1 VVTACGGG
9 PGGTSTTG
17 SASAAPSPNQSA
29 LFPAAGLGT
38 LPAKTAGA
46 LQAAVSQYPSAHS
59 LVGVSAAVVTSAGSW
74 SGVAGTDGQGSAL
87 STDSAFAVASVTKT
101 FVAAELLNLAR
112 RGKVDLDAPVT
123 NYVDVPFDT
132 GGATVLQLASMKS
145 GFPALPNAVVMT
157 AAARDPSRIW
167 ALSDVVELAKDRRR
181 SGTVGGPAVYNG
193 VNYNVLA
200 QVVEKVTG
208 SSLASAI
215 RTDLLQ
221 PAGLERIWIQA
232 AEKPVP
238 PLAYPA
244 DTPIRGLVDVDSGY
258 LPSLSAASSWVGGAG
273 AAADAPTLARW
284 AYLLYSGRII
294 APDLVTAMTAGD
306 PDGEFGYGIGTM
318 TANMDGTK
326 VVGHAGSFNQY
337 TSVMY
342 VWSSPA
348 AAASIVVLVPQS
360 GGMSDDTRQDLAFLL
375 YQMVR
380 NSL

>member
-1 VVTACGGG
+1 MT
-9 PGGTSTTG
+9 
-17 SASAAPSPNQSA
+17 
-29 LFPAAGLGT
+29 
-38 LPAKTAGA
+38 
-46 LQAAVSQYPSAHS
+46 QYSSAHS

-74 SGVAGTDGQGSAL
+74 AGVAGTDGQGSAL

-132 GGATVLQLASMKS
+132 GGATVRQLASMRS

-157 AAARDPSRIW
+157 AAAKDPSRTW
-167 ALSDVVELAKDRRR
+167 ALSEVVELAKDRRR
-181 SGTVGGPAVYNG
+181 TGTVGGPAAYNG

-232 AEKPVP
+232 ADKPVP

-326 VVGHAGSFNQY
+326 VVGHAGSFNHY

-342 VWSSPA
+342 VWPDPT
-348 AAASIVVLVPQS
+348 AAASVVVLVPQ
-360 GGMSDDTRQDLAFLL
+360 GGGVHDDTRQDLAFWL